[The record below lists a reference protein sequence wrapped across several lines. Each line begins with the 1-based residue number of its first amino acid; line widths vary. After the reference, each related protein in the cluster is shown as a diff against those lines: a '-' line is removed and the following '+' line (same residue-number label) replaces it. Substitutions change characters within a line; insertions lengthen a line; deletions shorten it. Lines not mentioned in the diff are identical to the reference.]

1 MAEIS
6 IKNRLELMNIL
17 PSEACGEVFTRANVA
32 NNVLKLLKAK
42 PGVFSNPNYR
52 FLDIYTKSGVFLLLI
67 YSELMQGLVEAIPDP
82 EIRSQHI
89 LGKMIYGVS
98 PSVETAL
105 ISRKTL
111 YGDWSIQGNI
121 KVIVGYK
128 NDTGKRTFSNV
139 SKEFNGMK
147 FDVVIGNPPYNNDM
161 YLDFVT
167 LAHQLSSKYTCMIT
181 PAKWQAKTDGKPAGS
196 KTPDKNEQFRKNVVP
211 YMSDIVYYFSS
222 HDVFDIGE
230 WGGISYFLLGTDE
243 STTKKVKI
251 ICSQNMNIGTD
262 EFELH
267 DEANV
272 TLISHKIL
280 NIIGKV
286 GQLGEGFKQSLYV
299 KNTDHGES
307 SIMGQLGEGFKQSLY
322 VKNTDHGESSIMGQL
337 GFKRQIYVG
346 EREYGEQL
354 KQAGYVEVMQGNKV
368 TGFKAISD
376 LFTTN
381 KLDKYKVI
389 TSILLSGSSDVQED
403 GTLQRYFN
411 TYKLLPYQ
419 VPKGSFPVLKFF
431 DNSEEADSFIS
442 FTKTKLFMFLLG
454 MAVCGI
460 NITKEFFRFVPDPND
475 WTCTYVDAP
484 HPGVTPDSKGIYTLD
499 GVKYCS
505 LYVRYNLDQDGI
517 NIIESVIKER
527 KQGDK

>member
-1 MAEIS
+1 MEEIN
-6 IKNRLELMNIL
+6 IKNRLELMNVL
-17 PSEACGEVFTRANVA
+17 PSEACGEVFTRADVA
-32 NNVLKLLKAK
+32 NNVLQLLKAK

-111 YGDWSIQGNI
+111 YGDWSKQGNI
-121 KVIVGYK
+121 KVIAGYK

-167 LAHQLSSKYTCMIT
+167 LGDQLATKYTCMIT

-196 KTPDKNEQFRKNVVP
+196 KTPDKNEQFRKNIVP
-211 YMSDIVYYFSS
+211 YMSDIVYYLDS
-222 HDVFDIGE
+222 HELFDIGE
-230 WGGISYFLLGTDE
+230 WGGISYFLTKNSV
-243 STTKKVKI
+243 STEKSVKI
-251 ICSQNMNIGTD
+251 VCSNSDIISTQN
-262 EFELH
+262 FEQH
-267 DEANV
+267 DETSV
-272 TLISHKIL
+272 VLLSHKIL
-280 NIIGKV
+280 GIIGKV

-307 SIMGQLGEGFKQSLY
+307 SIMVQLGLK
-322 VKNTDHGESSIMGQL
+322 
-337 GFKRQIYVG
+337 VG
-346 EREYGEQL
+346 EFSNYKDWGS
-354 KQAGYVEVMQGNKV
+354 KTKGDGYVELMQGEKV
-368 TGFKAISD
+368 VGYKAVD
-376 LFTTN
+376 ELFTTAN
-381 KLDKYKVI
+381 LDKYKVI
-389 TSILLSGSSDVQED
+389 TSIIISGSSDVGTD
-403 GTLQRYFN
+403 GKLKRYFN
-411 TYKLLPYQ
+411 AYKIGPYQ
-419 VPKGSFPVLKFF
+419 VPKGSFPVLKYF
-431 DNSEEADSFIS
+431 DNSTEADSFVS
-442 FTKTKLFMFLLG
+442 FTKTRLFMFLLG
-454 MAVCGI
+454 FAVCGTT
-460 NITKEFFRFVPDPND
+460 ITKEFFRFVPDPND

-505 LYVRYNLDQDGI
+505 LYARYNLDQDDI

-527 KQGDK
+527 KQTEDK

>member
-1 MAEIS
+1 MAEVN
-6 IKNRLELMNIL
+6 IKNRLELMNVL
-17 PSEACGEVFTRANVA
+17 PSEACGEVFTRADVA
-32 NNVLKLLKAK
+32 NRVLELLKTK

-89 LGKMIYGVS
+89 LGKMIYGIS

-111 YGDWSIQGNI
+111 YGDWSTKGNI
-121 KVIVGYK
+121 KVIAGYK
-128 NDTGKRTFSNV
+128 NDTGKRTFSSI

-196 KTPDKNEQFRKNVVP
+196 KTPDKNEQFRKNIVP
-211 YMSDIVYYFSS
+211 YMSDIVYYFNC
-222 HDVFDIGE
+222 HDIFDIAE
-230 WGGISYFLLGTDE
+230 WGGVSYFLLNADE
-243 STTKKVKI
+243 SAVKQI
-251 ICSQNMNIGTD
+251 KIMCRQNKNIGTD
-262 EFELH
+262 KFEAH
-267 DEANV
+267 DEKTI
-272 TLISHKIL
+272 TLISHRIL
-280 NIIGKV
+280 SIMGKV
-286 GQLGEGFKQSLYV
+286 GQLGDGFKQSMYV
-299 KNTDHGES
+299 KNTDHGEKC
-307 SIMGQLGEGFKQSLY
+307 LTE
-322 VKNTDHGESSIMGQL
+322 
-337 GFKRQIYVG
+337 QIGLKVG
-346 EREYGEQL
+346 EFSSYKDWGNKD
-354 KQAGYVEVMQGNKV
+354 KQPGYVEILQGEKV
-368 TGFKAISD
+368 VGYKSID
-376 LFTTN
+376 ELFTTN
-381 KLDKYKVI
+381 NLNKYKVT
-389 TSILLSGSSDVQED
+389 TSIILSGSPDVQED
-403 GTLQRYFN
+403 GSLKRYIN
-411 TYKLLPYQ
+411 TYRLAPYQ

-431 DNSEEADSFIS
+431 DSCEQADSFVS
-442 FTKTKLFMFLLG
+442 FTRTKLFKFL
-454 MAVCGI
+454 VCFGTCGTTV
-460 NITKEFFRFVPDPND
+460 TKEFFRFVPDPND

-505 LYVRYNLDQDGI
+505 LYARYNLDQGDI

-527 KQGDK
+527 KQTEDK

>member
-1 MAEIS
+1 MEEIS
-6 IKNRLELMNIL
+6 IKDRLELMNIL
-17 PSEACGEVFTRANVA
+17 PSEACGEVFTRADVA
-32 NNVLKLLKAK
+32 NNVLKLLKEK

-111 YGDWSIQGNI
+111 YGDWTIQGNI
-121 KVIVGYK
+121 KVIAGYK
-128 NDTGKRTFSNV
+128 NDTGKRTFSNI

-196 KTPDKNEQFRKNVVP
+196 KTPDKNEQFRKNIVP
-211 YMSDIVYYFSS
+211 YMSDIVYFRDT
-222 HDVFDIGE
+222 HDVFDIDDNSGMC
-230 WGGISYFLLGTDE
+230 YYLL
-243 STTKKVKI
+243 TKQTNACRNIACKCKSNKVLET
-251 ICSQNMNIGTD
+251 NTW
-262 EFELH
+262 EEH
-267 DEANV
+267 DET
-272 TLISHKIL
+272 TLIMLPRHIL
-280 NIIGKV
+280 KIIGKV

-307 SIMGQLGEGFKQSLY
+307 SIMGQLG
-322 VKNTDHGESSIMGQL
+322 
-337 GFKRQIYVG
+337 FKRFTYTSEQERG
-346 EREYGEQL
+346 EKL
-354 KQAGYVEVMQGNKV
+354 KQAGYVEVMQGTKV
-368 TGFKAISD
+368 VGYKDIKD
-376 LFTTN
+376 LFTTAN
-381 KLDKYKVI
+381 LDKWKCIVSCMLGGALEFNNSGKVI
-389 TSILLSGSSDVQED
+389 GSPKFHKI
-403 GTLQRYFN
+403 G
-411 TYKLLPYQ
+411 PYQ
-419 VPKGSFPVLKFF
+419 VPKGSFPVVKYF
-431 DNSEEADSFIS
+431 DSGEECDSLIS
-442 FTKTKLFMFLLG
+442 YIQTKTVSFLIYCG
-454 MAVCGI
+454 VCGATL
-460 NITKEFFRFVPDPND
+460 TKEFFRFVPDPND

-505 LYVRYNLDQDGI
+505 LYARYNLDQDDI

>member
-1 MAEIS
+1 MAEIN

-17 PSEACGEVFTRANVA
+17 PSEACGEVFTRADVA
-32 NNVLKLLKAK
+32 NKVLELLKTK

-82 EIRSQHI
+82 ELRSQHI
-89 LGKMIYGVS
+89 LGRMIYGIS

-111 YGDWSIQGNI
+111 YGDWSTQGNI
-121 KVIVGYK
+121 KVIAGYK
-128 NDTGKRTFSNV
+128 NDTGKRTFSNI

-196 KTPDKNEQFRKNVVP
+196 KTPDKNEQFRKNIVP
-211 YMSDIVYYFSS
+211 YMSDIVYYLDS
-222 HDVFDIGE
+222 HELFDIGE
-230 WGGISYFLLGTDE
+230 FGGISYFLTRNSI
-243 STTKKVKI
+243 STEKNVKI
-251 ICSQNMNIGTD
+251 MCNNSDIISTQS
-262 EFELH
+262 FEKH
-267 DEANV
+267 DETSV
-272 TLISHKIL
+272 VLLSHKIL
-280 NIIGKV
+280 SIIGKV

-299 KNTDHGES
+299 KNTDHGET
-307 SIMGQLGEGFKQSLY
+307 SIMGK
-322 VKNTDHGESSIMGQL
+322 L
-337 GFKRQIYVG
+337 GFKRFTYTSEQERG
-346 EREYGEQL
+346 EKL
-354 KQAGYVEVMQGNKV
+354 KQAGYVEVMQGPKV
-368 TGFKAISD
+368 TGYKAID
-376 LFTTN
+376 ELFTTKN
-381 KLDKYKVI
+381 LDKYKII
-389 TSILLSGSSDVQED
+389 TPIIISGSTDVGTD
-403 GTLQRYFN
+403 GKLKRYFN
-411 TYKLLPYQ
+411 AYKIGPYQ
-419 VPKGSFPVLKFF
+419 VPKGSFPVLKYF
-431 DNSEEADSFIS
+431 DTSTEADSFVS
-442 FTKTKLFMFLLG
+442 FTKTRLFMFLLG
-454 MAVCGI
+454 FAVCGTTL
-460 NITKEFFRFVPDPND
+460 TKEFFRFVPDPND

-505 LYVRYNLDQDGI
+505 LYARYNLDQGDI

-527 KQGDK
+527 KQTEDK

>member
-1 MAEIS
+1 MEEIS
-6 IKNRLELMNIL
+6 IKNRLELMNVL
-17 PSEACGEVFTRANVA
+17 PSEACGEVFTPADVA
-32 NNVLKLLKAK
+32 NKVLKLLKAK

-89 LGKMIYGVS
+89 LSRMIYGIS

-111 YGDWSIQGNI
+111 YGDWSTQGNI
-121 KVIVGYK
+121 KVIAGYK
-128 NDTGKRTFSNV
+128 NDTGKRTFSNI

-196 KTPDKNEQFRKNVVP
+196 KTPDKNEQFRKNIVP

-286 GQLGEGFKQSLYV
+286 GQLGR
-299 KNTDHGES
+299 DS
-307 SIMGQLGEGFKQSLY
+307 SRAYM
-322 VKNTDHGESSIMGQL
+322 
-337 GFKRQIYVG
+337 
-346 EREYGEQL
+346 
-354 KQAGYVEVMQGNKV
+354 
-368 TGFKAISD
+368 
-376 LFTTN
+376 
-381 KLDKYKVI
+381 
-389 TSILLSGSSDVQED
+389 
-403 GTLQRYFN
+403 
-411 TYKLLPYQ
+411 
-419 VPKGSFPVLKFF
+419 
-431 DNSEEADSFIS
+431 
-442 FTKTKLFMFLLG
+442 
-454 MAVCGI
+454 
-460 NITKEFFRFVPDPND
+460 
-475 WTCTYVDAP
+475 
-484 HPGVTPDSKGIYTLD
+484 
-499 GVKYCS
+499 
-505 LYVRYNLDQDGI
+505 
-517 NIIESVIKER
+517 
-527 KQGDK
+527 

>member
-1 MAEIS
+1 MEEVS
-6 IKNRLELMNIL
+6 IKNRLELMNVL
-17 PSEACGEVFTRANVA
+17 PSEACGEVFTRADVA

-111 YGDWSIQGNI
+111 YGDWSTQGNI
-121 KVIVGYK
+121 KVITGYK
-128 NDTGKRTFSNV
+128 NDTGKRTFSSI
-139 SKEFNGMK
+139 SKEFNSMK

-196 KTPDKNEQFRKNVVP
+196 KTPDKNEQFRKNIVP
-211 YMSDIVYYFSS
+211 YMSDIVYYKDSQ
-222 HDVFDIGE
+222 DLFDIQE
-230 WGGISYFLLGTDE
+230 WGGISIILLDKEEHNEKQVKAVCKKNHALE
-243 STTKKVKI
+243 S
-251 ICSQNMNIGTD
+251 GG
-262 EFELH
+262 FEIH
-267 DEANV
+267 DETSV
-272 TLISHKIL
+272 VLLSHKIL

-307 SIMGQLGEGFKQSLY
+307 SIMGQLGFK
-322 VKNTDHGESSIMGQL
+322 
-337 GFKRQIYVG
+337 VG
-346 EREYGEQL
+346 EFSNYKDWGSQL
-354 KQAGYVEVMQGNKV
+354 KQAGYVELMQGDKV
-368 TGFKAISD
+368 VGYKAVD
-376 LFTTN
+376 ELFTTVN
-381 KLDKYKVI
+381 IDKYKCI
-389 TSILLSGSSDVQED
+389 TSIMPGAVAAFDSNNQVLGMFKVSIIGP
-403 GTLQRYFN
+403 N
-411 TYKLLPYQ
+411 Q
-419 VPKGSFPVLKFF
+419 VPKGSFPVLKYF
-431 DNSEEADSFIS
+431 DNIEQCNSFVS
-442 FTKTKLFMFLLG
+442 FMYSRLIAFLYYLG
-454 MAVCGI
+454 TCGTTL
-460 NITKEFFRFVPDPND
+460 TKEFFRFVPDPND
-475 WTCTYVDAP
+475 WTCTYVDAH

-505 LYVRYNLDQDGI
+505 LYARYNLDQDDI

>member
-1 MAEIS
+1 MAEIN

-17 PSEACGEVFTRANVA
+17 PSEACGEVFTRADVA
-32 NNVLKLLKAK
+32 NKVLELLKLK
-42 PGVFSNPNYR
+42 PRVFSNPNYR

-121 KVIVGYK
+121 KVITGYK
-128 NDTGKRTFSNV
+128 NDTGKRTFSNI

-196 KTPDKNEQFRKNVVP
+196 KTPDKNEQFRKNIVP
-211 YMSDIVYYFSS
+211 YMSDIVYYRDTK
-222 HDVFDIGE
+222 DVFNIGE
-230 WGGISYFLLGTDE
+230 PGGISIVLLDSQIHSTKDVDLKCEKNSVFNTDGLE
-243 STTKKVKI
+243 H
-251 ICSQNMNIGTD
+251 
-262 EFELH
+262 H
-267 DEANV
+267 DETEV
-272 TLISHKIL
+272 VLLSHKIL
-280 NIIGKV
+280 SIIGKV

-307 SIMGQLGEGFKQSLY
+307 SIMGK
-322 VKNTDHGESSIMGQL
+322 L
-337 GFKRQIYVG
+337 GFKRFTYTSEQERG
-346 EREYGEQL
+346 EKL
-354 KQAGYVEVMQGNKV
+354 KQAGYVEVMQGSKV
-368 TGFKAISD
+368 VGYKAIGD
-376 LFTTN
+376 LFTTVN
-381 KLDKYKVI
+381 LDKYKCIQSCMPVQ
-389 TSILLSGSSDVQED
+389 GSSSPFANDTGKALGSNLVMI
-403 GTLQRYFN
+403 N
-411 TYKLLPYQ
+411 KPYQ
-419 VPKGSFPVLKFF
+419 VPKGSFQILKYF
-431 DNSEEADSFIS
+431 DTEQEALSFKSYINSKLMSFLQ
-442 FTKTKLFMFLLG
+442 FVGL
-454 MAVCGI
+454 CGATM
-460 NITKEFFRFVPDPND
+460 TKEFFRFVPDPND

-505 LYVRYNLDQDGI
+505 LYARYNLDQDDI

-527 KQGDK
+527 KQTEDK

>member
-1 MAEIS
+1 MEEIS
-6 IKNRLELMNIL
+6 IKNRLELMNVL
-17 PSEACGEVFTRANVA
+17 PSEACGEVFTRADVA

-67 YSELMQGLVEAIPDP
+67 YSELMQGLVEVIPDP

-89 LGKMIYGVS
+89 LDKMIYGVS

-121 KVIVGYK
+121 KVITGYK
-128 NDTGKRTFSNV
+128 NDTGKRTFSNI

-196 KTPDKNEQFRKNVVP
+196 KTPDKNEQFRKNIVP
-211 YMSDIVYYFSS
+211 YMSDIVYYLDS
-222 HDVFDIGE
+222 HELFDIGE
-230 WGGISYFLLGTDE
+230 WGGISYFLTKNSV
-243 STTKKVKI
+243 STEKSVKI
-251 ICSQNMNIGTD
+251 VCSNSDIISTQN
-262 EFELH
+262 FEQH
-267 DEANV
+267 DETSV
-272 TLISHKIL
+272 VLLGHKIL
-280 NIIGKV
+280 GIIGKV

-307 SIMGQLGEGFKQSLY
+307 SIMGQLGLK
-322 VKNTDHGESSIMGQL
+322 
-337 GFKRQIYVG
+337 VG
-346 EREYGEQL
+346 EFSNYKDWGS
-354 KQAGYVEVMQGNKV
+354 KTKGNGYVELMQGEKV
-368 TGFKAISD
+368 VGYKAVD
-376 LFTTN
+376 ELFTTAN
-381 KLDKYKVI
+381 LDKYKVI
-389 TSILLSGSSDVQED
+389 TSIIISGSSDVGTD
-403 GTLQRYFN
+403 GKLKRYFN
-411 TYKLLPYQ
+411 AYKIGPYQ
-419 VPKGSFPVLKFF
+419 VPKGSFPVLKYF
-431 DNSEEADSFIS
+431 DNSTEADSFVS
-442 FTKTKLFMFLLG
+442 FTKTRLFMFLLG
-454 MAVCGI
+454 FAVCGTT
-460 NITKEFFRFVPDPND
+460 ITKEFFRFVPDPND

-484 HPGVTPDSKGIYTLD
+484 HPGVIPDNKGIYTLD

-505 LYVRYNLDQDGI
+505 LYARYNLDQDDI

-527 KQGDK
+527 KQTEDK

>member
-1 MAEIS
+1 MEEIS
-6 IKNRLELMNIL
+6 IKNRLELMNVL
-17 PSEACGEVFTRANVA
+17 PSEACGEVFTRADVA

-89 LGKMIYGVS
+89 LDRMIYGIS

-121 KVIVGYK
+121 KVITGYK
-128 NDTGKRTFSNV
+128 NDTGKRTFSNI

-196 KTPDKNEQFRKNVVP
+196 KTPDKNEQFRKNIVP
-211 YMSDIVYYFSS
+211 YMSDIVYYKDSQ
-222 HDVFDIGE
+222 DLFDIQE
-230 WGGISYFLLGTDE
+230 WGGISIILLDKEEHNEKQVNAVCKKNHTLE
-243 STTKKVKI
+243 S
-251 ICSQNMNIGTD
+251 GG
-262 EFELH
+262 FEIH
-267 DEANV
+267 DETSV
-272 TLISHKIL
+272 VLLSHKIL
-280 NIIGKV
+280 KIIGKV

-307 SIMGQLGEGFKQSLY
+307 SIMGK
-322 VKNTDHGESSIMGQL
+322 L
-337 GFKRQIYVG
+337 GFKRFTYTSEQERG
-346 EREYGEQL
+346 EKL
-354 KQAGYVEVMQGNKV
+354 KQAGYVEVMQGDKV
-368 TGFKAISD
+368 VGYKAVD
-376 LFTTN
+376 ELFTTAN
-381 KLDKYKVI
+381 LDKYKCI
-389 TSILLSGSSDVQED
+389 CSIMPGAVAAFDSNNQVLGMFKISIIGP
-403 GTLQRYFN
+403 N
-411 TYKLLPYQ
+411 Q
-419 VPKGSFPVLKFF
+419 VPKGSFPVLKYL
-431 DNSEEADSFIS
+431 DSIEQCNSFVSFMYSRLIA
-442 FTKTKLFMFLLG
+442 FLYYLG
-454 MAVCGI
+454 TCGTTL
-460 NITKEFFRFVPDPND
+460 TKEFFRFVPDPND

-505 LYVRYNLDQDGI
+505 LYARYNLDQDDI

-527 KQGDK
+527 KQGE

>member
-1 MAEIS
+1 MEEVS
-6 IKNRLELMNIL
+6 IKNRLELMNVL
-17 PSEACGEVFTRANVA
+17 PSEACGEVFTRADVA

-42 PGVFSNPNYR
+42 PGVFSNSNYR

-67 YSELMQGLVEAIPDP
+67 YSELMQGLAEAIPDP

-121 KVIVGYK
+121 KVITGYK
-128 NDTGKRTFSNV
+128 NDTGKRTFSNI

-196 KTPDKNEQFRKNVVP
+196 KTPDKNEQFRKNIVP
-211 YMSDIVYYFSS
+211 YMSDIVYYLDS
-222 HDVFDIGE
+222 HELFDIGE
-230 WGGISYFLLGTDE
+230 FGGISYFLTKNSI
-243 STTKKVKI
+243 STEKNVKI
-251 ICSQNMNIGTD
+251 VCNNSDIISTQN
-262 EFELH
+262 FEQH
-267 DEANV
+267 DETSV
-272 TLISHKIL
+272 VLLSHKIL
-280 NIIGKV
+280 GIIGKV

-307 SIMGQLGEGFKQSLY
+307 SIMGK
-322 VKNTDHGESSIMGQL
+322 L
-337 GFKRQIYVG
+337 GFRRFTYTSEQERG
-346 EREYGEQL
+346 EKL
-354 KQAGYVEVMQGNKV
+354 KQAGYVEVMQGPKV
-368 TGFKAISD
+368 AGYKAID
-376 LFTTN
+376 ELFTTN
-381 KLDKYKVI
+381 NLDKYKII
-389 TSILLSGSSDVQED
+389 TPIIISGSTDVGTD
-403 GTLQRYFN
+403 GKLKRYFN
-411 TYKLLPYQ
+411 AYKIGPYQ
-419 VPKGSFPVLKFF
+419 VPKGSFPVLKYF
-431 DNSEEADSFIS
+431 DTSTEADSFVS
-442 FTKTKLFMFLLG
+442 FTKTRLFMFLLG
-454 MAVCGI
+454 FAVCGTTL
-460 NITKEFFRFVPDPND
+460 TKEFFRFVPDPND

-505 LYVRYNLDQDGI
+505 LYARYNLDQDDI

-527 KQGDK
+527 KQGE